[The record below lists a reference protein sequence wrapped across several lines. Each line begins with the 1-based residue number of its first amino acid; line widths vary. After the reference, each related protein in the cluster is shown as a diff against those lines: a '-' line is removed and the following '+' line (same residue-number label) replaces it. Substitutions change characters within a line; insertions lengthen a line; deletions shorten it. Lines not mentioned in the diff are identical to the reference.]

1 MGGIHTC
8 VMLPWTLHL
17 TDVHVYI
24 CSGHYI
30 HEQNPLQN
38 YIFRRGEERGE
49 NDERMRLC
57 PALITENEQ
66 L

>member
-1 MGGIHTC
+1 MCYAPLDTASHRCTC
-8 VMLPWTLHL
+8 VHMFWTLHTRTKSTAEL
-17 TDVHVYI
+17 YI
-24 CSGHYI
+24 Q
-30 HEQNPLQN
+30 E
-38 YIFRRGEERGE
+38 RRGEERGE

>member
-8 VMLPWTLHL
+8 VMLLWTLHL

-38 YIFRRGEERGE
+38 YIFRRGEERRE
-49 NDERMRLC
+49 EKMMANE
-57 PALITENEQ
+57 ALSCSDNRK
-66 L
+66 